1 MRPDQR
7 DIPEWLQTPQRYQP
21 VADRDSFVSRNLL
34 AVTSVLARF
43 RLDDGHSGRLSP
55 TAGSKVVLGLTC
67 ILLTSLARNHLFV
80 LFVLAGV
87 LARASLLPPR
97 ALARVAAG
105 SGAAA
110 GLTLLVMA
118 PATLLGQ
125 PQSAL
130 SLATKSLVCVAITL
144 IVSVTTAPSD
154 LTHLLR
160 RMGVPG
166 IAILTVDLALRSIV
180 CLGETAGEVLAA
192 LSLRSVGRNRRKQS
206 SMGGVG
212 GVVLL
217 KAGRS
222 AQDTHDAMRCRGF
235 DGEYRVARHD
245 MRPGWP
251 DVACLVLLSLLLALF
266 LYLQKVI

>member
-1 MRPDQR
+1 MHHGPH
-7 DIPEWLQTPQRYQP
+7 DIPEWLQTPESYQP
-21 VADRDSFVSRNLL
+21 AADHDGFVTRNLL
-34 AVTSVLARF
+34 AVASTLARF
-43 RLDDGHSGRLSP
+43 RLDDGHETRFSP

-118 PATLLGQ
+118 PAALLGQ

-130 SLATKSLVCVAITL
+130 TLATKSLVCVAITL

-160 RMGVPG
+160 RVGIPS

-192 LSLRSVGRNRRKQS
+192 LNLRSVGRNRRKQS

-235 DGEYRVARHD
+235 DGEYQVAWHHTK
-245 MRPGWP
+245 PGMA
-251 DVACLVLLSLLLALF
+251 DIACLALLALLVTLF